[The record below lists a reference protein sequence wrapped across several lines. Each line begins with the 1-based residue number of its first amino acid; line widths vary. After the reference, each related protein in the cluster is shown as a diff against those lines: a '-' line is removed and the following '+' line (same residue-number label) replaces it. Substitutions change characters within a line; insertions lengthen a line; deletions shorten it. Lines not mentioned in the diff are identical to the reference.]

1 MAEVTSGN
9 VTVIVLDQYELV
21 YLKYLL
27 ENVCLEG
34 SDGDERALNHT
45 QELLDALDVEITV

>member
-9 VTVIVLDQYELV
+9 VTVIVLDQYEFV

-34 SDGDERALNHT
+34 SDGDSRALDHT
-45 QELLDALDVEITV
+45 RDLLNALDVEITV

>member
-34 SDGDERALNHT
+34 SDGDKRALDHT
-45 QELLDALDVEITV
+45 LELLNALDVEITV